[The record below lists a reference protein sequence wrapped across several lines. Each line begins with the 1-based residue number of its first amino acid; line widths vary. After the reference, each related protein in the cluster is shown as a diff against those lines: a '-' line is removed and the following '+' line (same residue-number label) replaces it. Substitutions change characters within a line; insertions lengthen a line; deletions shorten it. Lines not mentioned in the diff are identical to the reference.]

1 MSEDIFE
8 ERPVVSDYANIKD
21 AFNPTALEN
30 KPGYKLL
37 DGVVATPNYFKNT
50 PKIKSPNQA
59 SMYDPYGDWSS
70 ATTARKGWRL
80 PEPTEADDPAER
92 GSAYMGQFFDFD
104 DMLRDELLVPGKT
117 GVSVDVAS
125 LLSDSVGK
133 YRIQALRNAVNIP
146 QKPISQ
152 REKMLRK
159 AYAQYMRAD
168 KKPMYIGEFLRSDIA
183 NEQRDRIKSRFSIST
198 ALGPSVIENWH
209 PYARPIVTADKNIS
223 PESDLKEQGLPDY
236 LGSDAFSKEQKKEL
250 LTDAVLGRARVQY
263 KPHAELSYGSMG
275 GASPRIKAPT
285 SKYVA
290 MKPAN
295 SESAAD
301 TLYGADYS
309 PNALGGKEKYLLNDN
324 SYQSLAH
331 EGMHAMTAAQ
341 MYDDKKTNAMLG
353 LPTADQYNSAG
364 YARYSLGEATRAMHT
379 LKSALARH
387 LIQKGQSA
395 QDVVNNVQNPNY
407 VLKFMRGVYDNV
419 GDPKLPYTEA
429 DTASYHYPGT
439 MARDNNAVEVDRAV
453 RGLQPYFHSLLYP
466 RSKDEAHQRLLY
478 PQNRN
483 KGVDDK
489 FPGGKFSSQER
500 KEFFDLIW
508 RQVNAGGNPRP
519 NMA

>member
-21 AFNPTALEN
+21 TFNPAALEN

-50 PKIKSPNQA
+50 PKIKSPNKV
-59 SMYDPYGDWSS
+59 SMYDPNGDWSS
-70 ATTARKGWRL
+70 ATATRKGWRL
-80 PEPTEADDPAER
+80 PEPTKTIDPIEQ
-92 GSAYMGQFFDFD
+92 GSAYMGRVFNFD

-117 GVSVDVAS
+117 GVSADVAS
-125 LLSDSVGK
+125 LLRDSVGK
-133 YRIQALRNAVNIP
+133 ARIQALRNAANIP
-146 QKPISQ
+146 PKPMSQ
-152 REKMLRK
+152 REKSLRK
-159 AYAQYMRAD
+159 ELSQLKGKYDRELKKRNIAD
-168 KKPMYIGEFLRSDIA
+168 
-183 NEQRDRIKSRFSIST
+183 EQRRRMKSRFSISK
-198 ALGPSVIENWH
+198 ALGPSVIGNWH

-223 PESDLKEQGLPDY
+223 PEANLAERGLPDY
-236 LGSDAFSKEQKKEL
+236 LGRDALSKEQKKEI

-263 KPHAELSYGSMG
+263 EPYAQISYGAMG
-275 GASPRIKAPT
+275 SDSPRINVPT

-295 SESAAD
+295 SESASYLLHGSD
-301 TLYGADYS
+301 FS
-309 PNALGGKEKYLLNDN
+309 PNALGGKEKSLLADN
-324 SYQSLAH
+324 SYPGVAH
-331 EGMHAMTAAQ
+331 EGIHSMTASHL
-341 MYDDKKTNAMLG
+341 YDDKKTNAMLG
-353 LPTADQYNSAG
+353 LRSTFEPNGVG
-364 YARYSLGEATRAMHT
+364 YARQSIGEATRAMHT

-387 LIQKGQSA
+387 LIQKGQNA

-439 MARDNNAVEVDRAV
+439 LARDNNAVEVDRAV

-478 PQNRN
+478 QQNRN

-500 KEFFDLIW
+500 KEFFDLLW